1 MTRSAKYP
9 VAEVRSTVRGHL
21 PGAED
26 YAIRRVTDA
35 LRVAPEPVLAAR
47 VKLAEHANPAA
58 AHYRVVAQANV
69 DLRGRLVRAQATAAT
84 VTEAVDQLHDRL
96 KRRLEKYARN
106 WEARRG
112 HVPNSEG
119 WRHGQEHVTHER
131 VPRPTEE
138 REIVRHKTFSLT
150 RVSVATA
157 IDELESLD
165 YDFHLFTEE
174 TTGLDSVLRRTP
186 DGYRLAQTTVADP
199 PIPDGVPVT
208 LSEHPA
214 VELTVEQAVE
224 RLSLTG
230 YPFLFFVE
238 PQQHRGRLL
247 YHRHDGHYGL
257 ITPADQ

>member
-9 VAEVRSTVRGHL
+9 VAEVRCTVRGHL

-26 YAIRRVTDA
+26 YAIRRVADA

-47 VKLAEHANPAA
+47 VKLAEHADPAA

-69 DLRGRLVRAQATAAT
+69 DLRGRLVRAQANAAT
-84 VTEAVDQLHDRL
+84 VTEAVDRLHDRL
-96 KRRLEKYARN
+96 MRRLEKSARN

-112 HVPNSEG
+112 HVPNGEG
-119 WRHGQEHVTHER
+119 WRHGQEHTAHEHF
-131 VPRPTEE
+131 PRPADE

-165 YDFHLFTEE
+165 YDFHLFTEQA
-174 TTGLDSVLRRTP
+174 TGLDSVVYRTP
-186 DGYRLAQTTVADP
+186 DGYRLAQTTVAEL
-199 PIPDGVPVT
+199 PDDSDNPVS

-224 RLSLTG
+224 RLNLTG

-238 PQQHRGRLL
+238 PHQHRGRLL

-257 ITPADQ
+257 ITPADG